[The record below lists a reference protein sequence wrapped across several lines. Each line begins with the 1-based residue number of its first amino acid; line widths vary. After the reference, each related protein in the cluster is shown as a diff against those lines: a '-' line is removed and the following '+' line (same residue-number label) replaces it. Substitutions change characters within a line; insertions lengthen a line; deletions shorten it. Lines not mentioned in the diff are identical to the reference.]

1 MSDYEWI
8 HELKDKIWTEE
19 FIKEAESKLGN
30 RAIIEQIIEAARQHA
45 KKQALLELR
54 TELADQIRKQM
65 EPKLTRQIEAR
76 LTKLIEARLTKQIEA
91 KLSDRIEPKV
101 RRELRKEV
109 AADFK
114 AQLRDIVDFGGWFSW
129 KALRFKK
136 PQYNHAVELVKD
148 L

>member
-8 HELKDKIWTEE
+8 HELKEKIWSEE

-30 RAIIEQIIEAARQHA
+30 RTIIEQIIEAARQHA
-45 KKQALLELR
+45 RKQALLELR

-65 EPKLTRQIEAR
+65 EPKLIKQIEAR
-76 LTKLIEARLTKQIEA
+76 LTKQIEARLTKQIEA

-101 RRELRKEV
+101 RRELQKEV

-114 AQLRDIVDFGGWFSW
+114 AQLKDLVDFGGWFSW
-129 KALRFKK
+129 KALRFKQ
-136 PQYNHAVELVKD
+136 PQLKHAVETVND
-148 L
+148 R